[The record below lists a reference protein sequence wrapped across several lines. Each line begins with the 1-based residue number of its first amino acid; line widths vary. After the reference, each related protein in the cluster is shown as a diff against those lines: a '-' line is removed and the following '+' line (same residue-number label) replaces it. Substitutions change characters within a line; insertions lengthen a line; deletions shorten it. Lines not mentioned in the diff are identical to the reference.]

1 MGPKKSFKNI
11 INETIIDDIE
21 EDDINKYINLLK
33 DKIVINQFPLKIK
46 IIITSEFTTP
56 MAFDRIES
64 HYSHPVEVVLTQIN
78 LSTFYNNLLDKFK
91 AWVDKFQER
100 GSGFVFDG
108 IKSVKVKLYKYEYQ
122 RASSYIPLQFKSSNI
137 INVQNKKDNKC
148 FLWSILASLFPAN
161 KDKQRVTKYKEYKNK
176 INMKGIEYPVSIKD
190 IPKVEKQNKLSINVF
205 ALEDQTNKQ
214 SLHPVYISNVESENV
229 IDLLYI
235 ESNENTHYCLI
246 KDLNSFMCDKN
257 RNKSFICRNCLQG
270 FQREE
275 TLIKHKTICYDNEH
289 CKTIMPKPGKNILE
303 FNNHHFKNKL
313 PFVIYCDFEAYNI
326 PMQSCTPDP
335 NKSYIKP
342 ISKQEINSYGMYV
355 HSDYPEIYKP
365 QYFSYVGDDAV
376 EKYVEKVMK
385 IYKEIT
391 YKIYLNEKKK
401 PILNNHEEDEFQE
414 ATGCYICGEEFKE
427 SEKVREHNH
436 LSGKYRGAACQ
447 SCNTKEGKATKL
459 IPVFFHN
466 GSNYDFHFLIEELM
480 KYEDEYNKVKLL
492 SKNSENYISIDYG
505 SNYKKLRFLD
515 SYRFMLKGLSD
526 IAKSM
531 EEFPILEKEFKDVLI
546 LADAFEKFRKFFIK
560 YHEIDPCYCYSAP
573 GLTWQCGLKYTGIK
587 LELLTDVDML
597 QMFEKGIRG
606 GFSGVLGP
614 RHVKAYN
621 KYTSNYD
628 KDYRIID
635 EHEKKECLELIKEG
649 KDLNKFFEKN
659 YLLYLDANN
668 LYGWAMSQKLPTGD
682 FKWEKDPN
690 YYKKIPKGRGCLIE
704 CDLQYTKKCKKKTYK
719 YPLAPEKMKVNK
731 EELSEYQLNLLGN
744 KPLGQAI
751 LDYSKQ
757 LMYSFYYDVANELWE
772 KNELVASDT
781 DSMILS
787 VKTKDIYKDME
798 EMIDELDTSGY
809 PKDHPLYSEKNK
821 KVIGKFKDELNGK
834 IMNEI
839 VFLKSKAY
847 SFTLTDLSE
856 EKN

>member
-1 MGPKKSFKNI
+1 MGSKKSFKDLI
-11 INETIIDDIE
+11 TETTIDDIE
-21 EDDINKYINLLK
+21 EINATKYINLLK

-64 HYSHPVEVVLTQIN
+64 HYSHPVEVVLTQNN

-161 KDKQRVTKYKEYKNK
+161 KDKQRVTKYKEYENE

-190 IPKVEKQNKLSINVF
+190 TPKK
-205 ALEDQTNKQ
+205 
-214 SLHPVYISNVESENV
+214 YI
-229 IDLLYI
+229 
-235 ESNENTHYCLI
+235 
-246 KDLNSFMCDKN
+246 
-257 RNKSFICRNCLQG
+257 
-270 FQREE
+270 
-275 TLIKHKTICYDNEH
+275 
-289 CKTIMPKPGKNILE
+289 
-303 FNNHHFKNKL
+303 
-313 PFVIYCDFEAYNI
+313 
-326 PMQSCTPDP
+326 
-335 NKSYIKP
+335 
-342 ISKQEINSYGMYV
+342 
-355 HSDYPEIYKP
+355 KP

-531 EEFPILEKEFKDVLI
+531 DEFPILEKEFKEQRTKAKSD
-546 LADAFEKFRKFFIK
+546 FEKDLWKLMNNSFYGKTLENIRGRS
-560 YHEIDPCYCYSAP
+560 E
-573 GLTWQCGLKYTGIK
+573 IK
-587 LELLTDVDML
+587 LFTDR
-597 QMFEKGIRG
+597 EE
-606 GFSGVLGP
+606 
-614 RHVKAYN
+614 VK
-621 KYTSNYD
+621 KYIKKPNFKDSIIFNDNFVAIENNVTSV
-628 KDYRIID
+628 
-635 EHEKKECLELIKEG
+635 
-649 KDLNKFFEKN
+649 KF
-659 YLLYLDANN
+659 
-668 LYGWAMSQKLPTGD
+668 
-682 FKWEKDPN
+682 
-690 YYKKIPKGRGCLIE
+690 
-704 CDLQYTKKCKKKTYK
+704 
-719 YPLAPEKMKVNK
+719 
-731 EELSEYQLNLLGN
+731 N
-744 KPLGQAI
+744 KPIYLGQAI

-798 EMIDELDTSGY
+798 EIIDELDTSGY

-821 KVIGKFKDELNGK
+821 KSNW
-834 IMNEI
+834 
-839 VFLKSKAY
+839 
-847 SFTLTDLSE
+847 
-856 EKN
+856 